1 LNEEKNM
8 EKKTY
13 YILPRDQYGQP
24 NGSVDIVELTDA
36 EYQEHKAH
44 GEYILDNYMSAL
56 CRAQD

>member
-1 LNEEKNM
+1 M